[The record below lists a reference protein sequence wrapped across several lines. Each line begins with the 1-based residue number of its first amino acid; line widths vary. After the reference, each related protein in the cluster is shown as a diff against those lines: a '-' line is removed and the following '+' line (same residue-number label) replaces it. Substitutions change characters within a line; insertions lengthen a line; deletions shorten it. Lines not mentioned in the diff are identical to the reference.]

1 MLPEILGCYQST
13 KREKM
18 GRAGTSRD
26 FTQSIEW
33 LAMRLPPE
41 SILIFPLGKDRL
53 PLPLQKTISAEE
65 FLNHFLPEPLLY
77 REQLAPAAQ
86 VLAELLRKT
95 DPETLD
101 QTALSGAERALY
113 TVILSALGSAGHT
126 DPPSAVGTVLQAA
139 VVLPDAADD
148 VQKASI
154 NAFGIHLRKRRDF
167 ETAILFYRKALEM
180 AQPTRGCSST
190 WPGRCSKRATRP
202 PAGPAW
208 NRRSPWRRISWRRKN
223 SCATSTAS
231 LPNRRRMMSFPTSP
245 CDIGRRNRPGR
256 NRKNPAAGTYKS
268 LQVALPCERTGRPAR
283 FPLPQRRRPQHFT
296 V

>member
-180 AQPTRGCSST
+180 APTDTRLLFNLA
-190 WPGRCSKRATRP
+190 RALFEKGDAAACR
-202 PAGPAW
+202 
-208 NRRSPWRRISWRRKN
+208 
-223 SCATSTAS
+223 AS
-231 LPNRRRMMSFPTSP
+231 LEQALALAPDFVEAQKFLRYLDRQPPEPSEDDVFP
-245 CDIGRRNRPGR
+245 DI
-256 NRKNPAAGTYKS
+256 
-268 LQVALPCERTGRPAR
+268 
-283 FPLPQRRRPQHFT
+283 T